1 MNKTTSGFTIVEL
14 LIVIVVIAILASISV
29 AAFNGVQTRAKNT
42 ARFHEINAWKKQFEL
57 YRAQEGNLPILA
69 NGQYCLGLGFPI
81 GGGGVA
87 RCRDYEVA
95 DPNYGVPE
103 SGNSALM
110 TELSKVGSLPSGNRK
125 PFSATIGPYVTYTT
139 SFIYLTVVLKGS
151 NASECPNEMTY
162 GWTDGT
168 ERLLCNYIVNK

>member
-57 YRAQEGNLPILA
+57 YSAQEGSLSDTWRMVSTVLV
-69 NGQYCLGLGFPI
+69 LGFPI

-87 RCRDYEVA
+87 RCRDYEVD

-103 SGNSALM
+103 SGNSTLM
-110 TELSKVGSLPSGNRK
+110 TELSKVGS
-125 PFSATIGPYVTYTT
+125 ITY
-139 SFIYLTVVLKGS
+139 
-151 NASECPNEMTY
+151 AE
-162 GWTDGT
+162 
-168 ERLLCNYIVNK
+168 IVNHSRRL